1 MMPTKIRRR
10 QFLYLAAGAAA
21 LPAESSIARVQAYPS
36 RPVRIFV
43 GFPASA
49 TPDIVARLVGQPLS
63 ERLGQPVVIENR
75 PGAAGNI
82 ATEAVVR
89 ATPDG
94 YTLLLAN
101 GANAISA
108 TLYERLG
115 FDFIRD
121 IAPVASIGSAALVL
135 VTNLSFPAKTVPEF
149 IAYAKANPGKINV
162 ASVGVGAST
171 PFLAGE
177 LFKAMTGV
185 EWVWVQY
192 RSNYV
197 PDLISGQVQA
207 AFPVI
212 PGSQEYIRS
221 GKLRALAVTSA
232 SRLEMLPDLPTVD
245 EFVPG
250 YEASSWF
257 GLGAPKGTST
267 EITEKLNKEIDAI
280 VADPNMR
287 ARLVGLGFQPMSLR
301 SAEFGKFIAD
311 QIDKWAKV
319 IKSAGIKP
327 E

>member
-1 MMPTKIRRR
+1 MKLPRRK
-10 QFLYLAAGAAA
+10 FLHLAAGAAA
-21 LPAESSIARVQAYPS
+21 LPAASRVAWTQAYPW

-43 GFPASA
+43 GFPAGLA
-49 TPDIVARLVGQPLS
+49 PDIVARLVGQLLS
-63 ERLGQPVVIENR
+63 ERLGQQFVIENR
-75 PGAAGNI
+75 PGVAGNM

-101 GANAISA
+101 GANAVSA
-108 TLYERLG
+108 TLYERLS

-121 IAPVASIGSAALVL
+121 IAPVASIAGGGLVM
-135 VTNLSFPAKTVPEF
+135 VTNPSFPAKTVPEF
-149 IAYAKANPGKINV
+149 IAYAKAHPGKVNM
-162 ASVGVGAST
+162 ASAGVGGST

-177 LFKAMTGV
+177 LFKAMTSV
-185 EWVWVQY
+185 DWVWVPY
-192 RSNYV
+192 RGNYM

-207 AFPVI
+207 AFNVI
-212 PGSQEYIRS
+212 PTSLEYIRT

-232 SRLEMLPDLPTVD
+232 THLEVLPDLPTVD

-250 YEASSWF
+250 YEASSWY
-257 GLGAPKGTST
+257 GVGAPKGTPT
-267 EITEKLNKEIDAI
+267 EIIEKLKKEIDAI
-280 VADPNMR
+280 VAEPNMK
-287 ARLVGLGFQPMSLR
+287 ARLVGLGLQPMSLT
-301 SAEFGKFIAD
+301 SGEFRKFIAD

>member
-1 MMPTKIRRR
+1 MKLPRR
-10 QFLYLAAGAAA
+10 QFLHLAAGAAA
-21 LPAESSIARVQAYPS
+21 LAAGPRIGGGAQVYPT

-49 TPDIVARLVGQPLS
+49 TPDIVARLVGQLLS

-108 TLYERLG
+108 TLYEKLS

-121 IAPVASIGSAALVL
+121 IAPVASIAGAALVM
-135 VTNLSFPAKTVPEF
+135 VTNPSFPAKTVPEF
-149 IAYAKANPGKINV
+149 IAYAKANPSKINM
-162 ASVGVGAST
+162 ATAGAGAST

-192 RSNYV
+192 RGNPI
-197 PDLISGQVQA
+197 PDVISGQVHA
-207 AFPVI
+207 SFNVI
-212 PGSQEYIRS
+212 PAVLEYIRT

-232 SRLEMLPDLPTVD
+232 THLEVLPGLPTVD

-250 YEASSWF
+250 YEASSWY
-257 GLGAPKGTST
+257 GVGAPKGTST
-267 EITEKLNKEIDAI
+267 KIIEKLNREIDAI

-287 ARLVGLGFQPMSLR
+287 ARLVGLGLQPMSLT

-311 QIDKWAKV
+311 QTDKWAKV
-319 IKSAGIKP
+319 IRAANIKP